1 MRRSRTTFAFL
12 ALLLFCMVS
21 ILPSCGGSSA
31 GKVVSITVTP
41 SPVSVAYGQVL
52 QLTATALNSNNGIVS
67 TSFTFASSNTAA
79 VSIAPSGALCG
90 GTWDPNFVT
99 CSKPASLVTGTAT
112 ITVTAQVVTA
122 TVQAYVHEKV
132 DSVTITGVLPAQAYP
147 GIGSTTGAICATSAQ
162 CTCTP
167 LSFANNTSSLP
178 QFQATAYSNDP
189 TVCTPKS
196 LSVPC
201 DITSDLTAGT
211 TGTGANT
218 DHSSP
223 FQWSIS
229 DTTIATIAT
238 PGTTVSTSG
247 SVTNTSGILPA
258 GTVTPIGTGQ
268 ASISASVSGVNS
280 PSVPFV
286 TCPVTTISLTAASAA
301 NSGFGPLTIGPGSSQ
316 NLSVTVTDKT
326 GTAITYP
333 TLSSASLAFNYP
345 ALSWMS
351 TDLYTVTAA
360 VQTQSVK
367 TALNGVTTT
376 QTVPLS
382 TAVATGKTNGT
393 ASLVTSCTP
402 PSCNKNL
409 FPVYSNPIVTTN
421 AGTTT
426 ATAYIASSQSETMV
440 ALNLTTL
447 GFADFTLPAA
457 PTSFRFNRQGT
468 KAVLGSP
475 NGVFVFDPVAGTFT
489 TFQFTGDVLAIS
501 PDGSTAVLFG
511 QPAGGNQNSIGI
523 LNLSQNSLVATFPVA
538 GTATAADFS
547 LDNRYVWAAVT
558 PAGGTTSRIYVY
570 TSGVGSTFFTTSSL
584 VNDLA
589 FLANGPLVYL
599 AGDTS
604 AASITAR
611 ATCLGGQ
618 QTASTVVN
626 PSTGVVD
633 VQLGVAPLNIR
644 ALPSG
649 AGILALDPSVPAAV
663 PGGALGG
670 IDVVTLT
677 NPDTPFTGCPPSVS
691 GVIESVSL
699 QNLALGSLAPPP
711 AGNGL
716 NQFLLT
722 PDSSTAVLT
731 DTSTSSTASTGSSVI
746 LVSLTN
752 LQSLTTTTITLLNNA
767 NLKDQA
773 TGLVFKGDIP
783 ADGSSFVVGAT
794 DKNVHL
800 ITTGG
805 DSAIDL
811 IGFGLVE
818 ADGVTAAFPNLIAIR
833 NQ

>member
-21 ILPSCGGSSA
+21 ILPGCGGSSA
-31 GKVVSITVTP
+31 GKVVSIIVTP

-52 QLTATALNSNNGIVS
+52 QLTATAVNNNNGIVS
-67 TSFTFASSNTAA
+67 TGFTFASSNTSA

-90 GTWDPNFVT
+90 GTWDANFVT
-99 CSKPASLVTGTAT
+99 CSKPASLAPATAT

-132 DSVTITGVLPAQAYP
+132 DSVAITRYP
-147 GIGSTTGAICATSAQ
+147 GIGLTGPICATSTQ
-162 CTCTP
+162 CTCTS
-167 LSFANNTSSLP
+167 LSLANSTSLP

-201 DITSDLTAGT
+201 DITGDLTAGT
-211 TGTGANT
+211 TTSGGVV

-223 FQWSIS
+223 FQWFSS
-229 DTTIATIAT
+229 DTTIATIAN
-238 PGTTVSTSG
+238 PGTSISSSGTVTSI
-247 SVTNTSGILPA
+247 SGILPA

-268 ASISASVSGVNS
+268 ASISASAAGVNS

-286 TCPVTTISLTAASAA
+286 TCPVTAVTLTATNAANGGLGPLPINSGSTLSAA
-301 NSGFGPLTIGPGSSQ
+301 
-316 NLSVTVTDKT
+316 VTD
-326 GTAITYP
+326 TAGATITYP
-333 TLSSASLAFNYP
+333 ALSSPSLALNYP
-345 ALSWMS
+345 ALSWLS

-360 VQTQSVK
+360 SQTQSVK
-367 TALNGVTTT
+367 TTLNGVSTT

-382 TAVATGKTNGT
+382 TAIATGETNGN
-393 ASLVTSCTP
+393 ALLVASCTP

-409 FPVYSNPIVTTN
+409 FPVYSNPIVTTDSGSTS
-421 AGTTT
+421 AV
-426 ATAYIASSQSETMV
+426 AYIASSLSETMV
-440 ALNLTTL
+440 AINLSTL
-447 GFADFTLPAA
+447 GFASYTLPTF
-457 PTSFRFNRQGT
+457 PNSFLFNRQGT
-468 KAVLGSP
+468 KAVLGSA
-475 NGVFVFDPVAGTFT
+475 NGVFVFDPVAVTFS
-489 TFQFTGDVLAIS
+489 TFPFNGSVLAIS

-511 QPAGGNQNSIGI
+511 QLAGGNQNSIGI
-523 LNLSQNSLVATFPVA
+523 LNFNENSLVATFPVA

-547 LDNRYVWAAVT
+547 LDSRYLWVAVT
-558 PAGGTTSRIYVY
+558 PTGGTTSRIYVY

-604 AASITAR
+604 TASITAR

-618 QTASTVVN
+618 QTASTVVK

-633 VQLGVAPLNIR
+633 VQPGFFAPSNIR

-649 AGILALDPSVPAAV
+649 AAILALDLPD
-663 PGGALGG
+663 

-677 NPDTPFTGCPPSVS
+677 NPQTPLVGCPPALPQSLS
-691 GVIESVSL
+691 GSTLESVSL
-699 QNLALGSLAPPP
+699 QNPGLGSPAPT
-711 AGNGL
+711 AAQV
-716 NQFLLT
+716 NQFLVM
-722 PDSSTAVLT
+722 PNSSTAVLT
-731 DTSTSSTASTGSSVI
+731 TTNGSNVF
-746 LVSLTN
+746 LVSLTT
-752 LQSLTTTTITLLNNA
+752 LLTTTTVPLVNSAVLQDPT
-767 NLKDQA
+767 

-783 ADGSSFVVGAT
+783 ADSSEFVVGGNDGDLHEIIVGSGT
-794 DKNVHL
+794 
-800 ITTGG
+800 
-805 DSAIDL
+805 DSAFSL
-811 IGFGLVE
+811 SGLLLQ
-818 ADGVTAAFPNLIAIR
+818 ADGVTNAPPNLVAIQ